1 MNERLLEK
9 LRAINRSDQL
19 LTKEQYVMLQRL
31 QRLKWERVRRA
42 QLRTGQKKLSTQ
54 HEHTASASTK
64 HEHQTRTHS
73 NRDHTARTHSKRE
86 HQGRTHSKRE
96 H

>member
-9 LRAINRSDQL
+9 LRAVNRSDQL

-42 QLRTGQKKLSTQ
+42 QLRTGQKKLFKTSKYFN
-54 HEHTASASTK
+54 ED
-64 HEHQTRTHS
+64 
-73 NRDHTARTHSKRE
+73 NRIGGGIKYNERDYEVLMHRD
-86 HQGRTHSKRE
+86 
-96 H
+96 